1 MHMRILPP
9 PWPLSL
15 SNSASAVIAINTRRT
30 RASHVP
36 RPSLSAT
43 YRLGPSRQKQAQG
56 CSLQVHMAGCGV
68 GPGVV
73 GPWLGQR
80 EVQTGPD
87 QARWGGGEGVGT
99 TYRPLTYIRRH
110 LFFWK
115 GGREKTYSKS
125 LKFCAK
131 SLGNQTFVG
140 SGPCTVQYNTVTMTA
155 GATIATTT
163 RSSSPPNPHQQ
174 TTRYC

>member
-1 MHMRILPP
+1 MITAAEFEHPRLPRHIVSHPRPQVPSNHAEHQQRNAMCHAHAHPAP

-30 RASHVP
+30 RTSHVP

-87 QARWGGGEGVGT
+87 QARWGDGVGT
-99 TYRPLTYIRRH
+99 TYHPLTYIRRH
-110 LFFWK
+110 NFFFWK

-131 SLGNQTFVG
+131 KFG
-140 SGPCTVQYNTVTMTA
+140 
-155 GATIATTT
+155 
-163 RSSSPPNPHQQ
+163 
-174 TTRYC
+174 